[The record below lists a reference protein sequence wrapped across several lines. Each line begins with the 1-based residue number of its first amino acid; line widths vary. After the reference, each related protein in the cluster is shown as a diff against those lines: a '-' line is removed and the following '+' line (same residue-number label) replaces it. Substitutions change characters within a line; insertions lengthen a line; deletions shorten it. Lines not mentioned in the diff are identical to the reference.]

1 MLQQHNNTPV
11 YRVQSVNNDR
21 DDNIHTL
28 HRNMLFPFQ
37 SLCDDIIQEE
47 NVALENA
54 NLAMMAY
61 FS

>member
-1 MLQQHNNTPV
+1 MMT
-11 YRVQSVNNDR
+11 
-21 DDNIHTL
+21 DDNTCTL
-28 HRNMLFPFQ
+28 HLY
-37 SLCDDIIQEE
+37 DDIIQEE